1 MKQFLRTTCLQLA
14 RGTSVLYRATYSV
27 LNRNKHA
34 QLLSFRKDK
43 SCQKQGNAISAQK
56 RGLYCLL
63 LIAREKNSQTFQ
75 SSCCLVLKKSFHLER
90 KIFILTAS
98 RSFYGL
104 LPSKAIQMCYFCI
117 DCEVQQKGLRS

>member
-14 RGTSVLYRATYSV
+14 CGTSVLCGDTHSQ
-27 LNRNKHA
+27 LNRKKHA

-43 SCQKQGNAISAQK
+43 SCQSKGDAISAQK

-63 LIAREKNSQTFQ
+63 LIARQKNSQTFQ
-75 SSCCLVLKKSFHLER
+75 SSSCLVLKNSFHLER

-104 LPSKAIQMCYFCI
+104 LPSKAIQMCYFYI
-117 DCEVQQKGLRS
+117 DCVVGFSKKV